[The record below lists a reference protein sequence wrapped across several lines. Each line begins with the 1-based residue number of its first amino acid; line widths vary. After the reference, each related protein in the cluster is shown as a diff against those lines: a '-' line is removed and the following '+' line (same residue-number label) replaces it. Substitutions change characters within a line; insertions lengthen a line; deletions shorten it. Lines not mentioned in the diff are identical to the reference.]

1 MAIDLFDAQY
11 YAAANRDL
19 AAAGIDTEAELR
31 DHFQRFGL
39 LEGRKFSA
47 FVNLDYYRNSYSD
60 LENFNY
66 ADLLNHLQ
74 NSGVREG
81 RRFTQAFDLKYYLA
95 NNADLNQAFGGD
107 EELAFQ
113 HLITQGI
120 NENRVF
126 LRGED
131 RDFLSNY
138 LTLNPDVSQSVWG
151 SLEGALEHLI
161 TYGFAEGR
169 PGSQESFGAYSADLQ
184 VVRQM
189 YEALGRGDF
198 TTSFKDLLTEDTV
211 WTFTGDTSIIP
222 FAGEWEGRDGV
233 LEFFSKRDEAVT
245 SNLFEIRGFFAGESQ
260 IVSLL
265 HEDLTVK
272 ETGSE
277 YVVDVY
283 NLITVRDGQVSRL
296 EGVFDSAISEA
307 AFLGENSQVA
317 QARDIDALTGMR
329 LARSPNAAVTPAV
342 AQPQNTAQV
351 SDSFDDSGVF
361 GLSGAATVQP
371 YTGVSDSSQG
381 VSKSFEPLLQTA
393 QENVLQPQELFLQPE
408 PMFSV

>member
-47 FVNLDYYRNSYSD
+47 FVNLDFYRNSYSD

-81 RRFTQAFDLKYYLA
+81 RRFTQGLDVNYYLA
-95 NNADLNQAFGGD
+95 NNADVSQAFGGD
-107 EELAFQ
+107 KERAFQ
-113 HLITQGI
+113 HLIAQGI
-120 NENRVF
+120 NEKRAI

-138 LTLNPDVSQSVWG
+138 LTLNPDVNQSVGG
-151 SLEGALEHLI
+151 SLEGALEHLL

-169 PGSQESFGAYSADLQ
+169 SGSQESFGAYSANLQ

-198 TTSFKDLLTEDTV
+198 TSFQDLLTEDTV

-222 FAGEWEGRDGV
+222 FSGQWEGREGV
-233 LEFFSKRDEAVT
+233 LDFFSTRDESVT
-245 SNLFEIRGFFAGESQ
+245 SNVFQIRGFFAGESQ

-265 HEDLTVK
+265 YEELTVK
-272 ETGSE
+272 ENGSD

-283 NLITVRDGQVSRL
+283 NLITVTDGQVSRL
-296 EGVFDSAISEA
+296 EGVFDSAVTEA

-317 QARDIDALTGMR
+317 QARDIDALTGIR
-329 LARSPNAAVTPAV
+329 LARSPYAAVTPAV

-351 SDSFDDSGVF
+351 SDSFDGNGVF

-371 YTGVSDSSQG
+371 YTGVSDSGLG
-381 VSKSFEPLLQTA
+381 VSESFGALLQTA
-393 QENVLQPQELFLQPE
+393 QQNVLQPQELLLQPE
-408 PMFSV
+408 PLFSA